1 MEDRFFGTPQNP
13 KMEFGRGNHRSAG
26 GFSHGTEASV
36 RWLCPKSRISGI
48 QASNANVFVV
58 FNPFQIWNTP
68 RHAGLVVD
76 LDQKKKC
83 LVSFLWVFNNI
94 REMRLC
100 VHITVIT
107 DHNGDTIPPNPGFA
121 HTQTTHPNNMIYL
134 SPEDEWKHWLY
145 AVILTLS
152 FQDPGF

>member
-1 MEDRFFGTPQNP
+1 MVKNGGPLFWNP
-13 KMEFGRGNHRSAG
+13 
-26 GFSHGTEASV
+26 
-36 RWLCPKSRISGI
+36 PKSKNGVWPRKSSKCWWIFPWNRGFGSMALSKVEDFRDSSIKRKRFRCIQSLPNLKYPKTCWLSSG
-48 QASNANVFVV
+48 S
-58 FNPFQIWNTP
+58 
-68 RHAGLVVD
+68 RS
-76 LDQKKKC
+76 KKKC

-134 SPEDEWKHWLY
+134 SPEDE
-145 AVILTLS
+145 
-152 FQDPGF
+152 